1 LKAGEYREG
10 LVLSKAKDGLLVD
23 VGVEQPAILRET
35 QHAIGDRLTLQ
46 VVNVGERVEV
56 QTVNCGDIDV
66 YWGFR
71 VRKESKPF
79 GQLVAAGG
87 FDLTIATARLGVA
100 FRVVAD
106 EIGAKWSIAQNVLVA
121 FGAPA
126 RGLREITEEEGAKL
140 EALVDFV
147 VNTIP
152 EQGTATVR
160 TEEAL
165 LATLAIFNEQ
175 FTR

>member
-1 LKAGEYREG
+1 
-10 LVLSKAKDGLLVD
+10 
-23 VGVEQPAILRET
+23 
-35 QHAIGDRLTLQ
+35 
-46 VVNVGERVEV
+46 VGERVEV
-56 QTVNCGDIDV
+56 QTVNREDIDV

-71 VRKESKPF
+71 VRQENRPF
-79 GQLVAAGG
+79 GQVVAAGG

-100 FRVVAD
+100 FREAAD
-106 EIGAKWSIAQNVLVA
+106 EISAKWSRAHSVLVA
-121 FGAPA
+121 FGAPS
-126 RGLREITEEEGAKL
+126 RGLYEIAEEEGAKL
-140 EALVDFV
+140 EAIVDFV

-175 FTR
+175 LTR